1 MNTSTLTTP
10 TSPITATTP
19 TAPATPAN
27 PTGPATE
34 PDPGP
39 LRPPRPLR
47 VLAVVRDHG
56 IRDAV
61 AAALAG
67 EGHEIETTEHS
78 AAALARIAEWQPA
91 VILLDM
97 RLPATDRGASMA
109 RYRHAAGPGVA
120 IIGLAGFPVPDTA
133 AQAAQIGADDGLAM
147 PLDLDELRALVRWHA
162 AHHPTGDLTAGEAGD
177 DESGDPTPPEQ
188 PANVAIGDGAARAVT
203 GGPAAIV
210 EALRA
215 FAAQSARHTPWMTA
229 ADLAQ
234 RVGAAG
240 VHDPQFEAD
249 VQALYAAGT
258 VRLMSGGSAGGGSF
272 FEVMLVPPAP
282 PTPPPSLDD

>member
-10 TSPITATTP
+10 TTPSTAATSTTP
-19 TAPATPAN
+19 
-27 PTGPATE
+27 
-34 PDPGP
+34 
-39 LRPPRPLR
+39 
-47 VLAVVRDHG
+47 
-56 IRDAV
+56 I
-61 AAALAG
+61 
-67 EGHEIETTEHS
+67 
-78 AAALARIAEWQPA
+78 
-91 VILLDM
+91 
-97 RLPATDRGASMA
+97 
-109 RYRHAAGPGVA
+109 
-120 IIGLAGFPVPDTA
+120 
-133 AQAAQIGADDGLAM
+133 
-147 PLDLDELRALVRWHA
+147 
-162 AHHPTGDLTAGEAGD
+162 
-177 DESGDPTPPEQ
+177 DPTRPAQ
-188 PANVAIGDGAARAVT
+188 PANAATGGEADGAVS

-282 PTPPPSLDD
+282 PAPQPGLDD